1 MVLDFGHFKVHF
13 MSHVPV
19 LNPVKMSINDE
30 NFSYLTL
37 SLCYCDN
44 HEQWSLGNRYVIIVN
59 FGKDFASPVT

>member
-1 MVLDFGHFKVHF
+1 